1 MRRILYS
8 FTCNIQSI
16 IAQLLHKIDN
26 ETCYIFKAL
35 CVYVYDEMD
44 EVSQA
49 IVCLLCNKISQLVY
63 QSLQHC
69 LSIAMFT
76 GALINSGQVCIIYN
90 NIH

>member
-8 FTCNIQSI
+8 FMCNIQSI
-16 IAQLLHKIDN
+16 IAQLLHKIDH
-26 ETCYIFKAL
+26 ETCYIL
-35 CVYVYDEMD
+35 CVHAYDEMD
-44 EVSQA
+44 EVSQV

-76 GALINSGQVCIIYN
+76 GALG
-90 NIH
+90 